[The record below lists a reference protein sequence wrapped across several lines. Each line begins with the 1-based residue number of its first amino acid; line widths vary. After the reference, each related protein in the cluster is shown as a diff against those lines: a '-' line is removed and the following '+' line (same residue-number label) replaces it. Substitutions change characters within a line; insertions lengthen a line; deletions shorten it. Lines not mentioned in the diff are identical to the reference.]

1 MCCLGYRVAKE
12 TVVEQSINLKRS
24 FKHRGHILYRHLA
37 HYHYLYSKEKPLRLF
52 VRNIHSILFK
62 KENYFTSKPSYDL
75 NCFGMLCML
84 SIPLNTC

>member
-24 FKHRGHILYRHLA
+24 FKHRGHIPYRHLA

-52 VRNIHSILFK
+52 VRNIHSIL
-62 KENYFTSKPSYDL
+62 
-75 NCFGMLCML
+75 
-84 SIPLNTC
+84 